1 MDGTRTRTEPKFP
14 ERDSYMRNI
23 GDFYLILWVFMFFI
37 DRFDDVRALEI
48 KEIQEEEVYIN
59 NLKKQRE
66 KVIF

>member
-1 MDGTRTRTEPKFP
+1 MG
-14 ERDSYMRNI
+14 
-23 GDFYLILWVFMFFI
+23 FYAFFV

-48 KEIQEEEVYIN
+48 KEIQEEEFYIN